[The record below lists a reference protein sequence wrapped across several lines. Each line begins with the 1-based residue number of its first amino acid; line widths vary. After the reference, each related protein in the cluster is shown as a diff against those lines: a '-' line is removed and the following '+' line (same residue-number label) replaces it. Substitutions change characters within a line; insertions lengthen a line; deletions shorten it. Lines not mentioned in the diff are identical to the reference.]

1 MKRREFFLF
10 TGPSMVMMF
19 GLMIVP
25 LFFTLYLSLTRYSY
39 GEMPVFIGLENYI
52 NIVQNRRFWNSV
64 QFTLILMAA
73 TIPIELLIG
82 FSMALILDHVNRFR
96 GAVISTA
103 LIPNI
108 VTPVVGTLVFA
119 WLFQDQWGFYSWLLS
134 LVGVTVNWFA
144 TAWSSR
150 LLLII
155 HSVWQSTP
163 FVFLVLYAGLQAMS
177 RDQLESAQIDGASYW
192 QRVRHII
199 IPSLMPLFVF
209 IIMIR
214 LMDAYRI
221 FDSVFVMTR
230 GGPGS
235 ATETVMFYNY
245 EIAFAQLRLGAG
257 SAVSVLT
264 ILGILI
270 LLIPSLYR
278 TFKQQTA
285 K

>member
-1 MKRREFFLF
+1 MKRREFLFF
-10 TGPSMVMMF
+10 TGPSMILMF

-39 GEMPVFIGLENYI
+39 GDTPVFIGLENYI

-82 FSMALILDHVNRFR
+82 FVMALVLDHVNRFR

-134 LVGVTVNWFA
+134 LIGINVNWFA

-177 RDQLESAQIDGASYW
+177 REQLESAQIDGANYW
-192 QRVRHII
+192 QQVRHLI
-199 IPSLMPLFVF
+199 IPSLMPLFIF

-214 LMDAYRI
+214 MMDAYRI
-221 FDSVFVMTR
+221 FDSVYVMTR

-235 ATETVMFYNY
+235 STETVMFYNY

-278 TFKQQTA
+278 TFKQQTT